1 MHINQTWKAA
11 QFLWRAWSEDRHID
25 AIPELFRPATRDEGY
40 AVQQRVAEESGQ
52 KTVGWKIAATST
64 AGQKHL
70 QVDGPLAGRL
80 LADRVHLDGASI
92 PLGNNGMRV
101 AEAEFCFR
109 LGHDLPPRPKP
120 YAQDEVLAALDALHL
135 AIEIPD
141 SRYTDFCRAG
151 VAQLIADNACAHH
164 FVLGKAVDADW
175 RSADLRTHAV
185 RGIVNDGPPSEGV
198 GANVLGDPR
207 LAMVWIANEL
217 RAQGIG
223 LQAGQLV
230 TTGTAIVPVPITSGS
245 RILADFGTFGTVTA
259 TVT

>member
-1 MHINQTWKAA
+1 
-11 QFLWRAWSEDRHID
+11 
-25 AIPELFRPATRDEGY
+25 
-40 AVQQRVAEESGQ
+40 VAEESGQ
-52 KTVGWKIAATST
+52 KTVGWKIAATSM

-80 LADRVHLDGASI
+80 LADRVHADGASI

-109 LGHDLPPRPKP
+109 LGRDLPPRPKP
-120 YAQDEVLAALDALHL
+120 YQSEEVLAAIEDLHP

-141 SRYTDFCRAG
+141 SRYIDFCRAG

-164 FVLGKAVDADW
+164 FVLGPAVATDW
-175 RSADLRTHAV
+175 RAVDLRTHLV
-185 RGIVNDGPPSEGV
+185 RATVNGGEATMGV

-207 LAMVWIANEL
+207 LAMVWVANEL
-217 RAQGIG
+217 RSQGIG

-230 TTGTAIVPVPITSGS
+230 TTGTAIVPVPITAGS
-245 RILADFGTFGTVTA
+245 QIVAEFGEFGTVTA
-259 TVT
+259 EVT